1 MARAALCSL
10 LPPMTIEFGLECGWV
25 GIKNEK
31 MGDSGTEM
39 TWTGVIIYREG
50 MYLLL
55 EHRRYCFCAHEILSA
70 PDKYSYFAFFQPAQ
84 QTTGT

>member
-31 MGDSGTEM
+31 MGVGGTEM
-39 TWTGVIIYREG
+39 TWTGVVTYRG
-50 MYLLL
+50 DMHLM
-55 EHRRYCFCAHEILSA
+55 
-70 PDKYSYFAFFQPAQ
+70 
-84 QTTGT
+84 